1 MDILERLRAK
11 KGFTN
16 TEIKIADYI
25 LENFPKVSAMSARV
39 LAKETFSSNASV
51 LRLCRKIGLSGYRE
65 LQVAVLVYLSTREN
79 DGAETESAPRKSAVA
94 EESMA
99 ALSGAI
105 QQAAENC
112 RDSIPG
118 GLISRATERILSA
131 NRLFVYGADHFD
143 ACLFSQW
150 MAALGIAAIVPD
162 SLPENFP
169 LDGPAARGD
178 TALIFSYSETSVQ
191 NSRKKIASL
200 RRNGCYVILVSEMTS
215 CPEANLVISLPK
227 GKNESPRTET
237 VYSRTALFFV
247 MACMINIISGNPLPS
262 APSE

>member
-79 DGAETESAPRKSAVA
+79 DGAETESTPRKSAVA

-112 RDSIPG
+112 RDFIPG
-118 GLISRATERILSA
+118 GLISRAAERILGA

-162 SLPENFP
+162 SGRSRRAGRYGF
-169 LDGPAARGD
+169 DF
-178 TALIFSYSETSVQ
+178 LIFRNFRSKFTEKNRVSAAERLLCDSGFRD
-191 NSRKKIASL
+191 NSLS
-200 RRNGCYVILVSEMTS
+200 GGES
-215 CPEANLVISLPK
+215 CD
-227 GKNESPRTET
+227 
-237 VYSRTALFFV
+237 F
-247 MACMINIISGNPLPS
+247 S
-262 APSE
+262 AQREKRIPAD